1 MISTKILKQVVTEA
15 RPVVERMLDDAD
27 FIAGLREVITANGG
41 DWSSLKAL
49 IKAQV
54 QDERDETG
62 DGKRVRKIL
71 DKADY
76 SAAYADMLGLA
87 KVNEKNISAESGH
100 DPETGEVLEESQAK
114 ADADAPADTTRT
126 VAGEESVSRG
136 AGARSSA
143 ETAEIYGR
151 DGGERPTPSIAAM
164 NAPEYRRTI
173 VASAELPDIP
183 ACLDRRTKPPPQPG
197 A

>member
-27 FIAGLREVITANGG
+27 FIAGLREVITSNGG

-54 QDERDETG
+54 QDERDEAG
-62 DGKRVRKIL
+62 VGKRVQKIL

-87 KVNEKNISAESGH
+87 KVNEKNISAEPAH

-136 AGARSSA
+136 ADARSSDA
-143 ETAEIYGR
+143 TSEIM
-151 DGGERPTPSIAAM
+151 DATGGESAAPSIAA
-164 NAPEYRRTI
+164 PEPAYDVTT
-173 VASAELPDIP
+173 EIP
-183 ACLDRRTKPPPQPG
+183 SFLRRTKPPPQPV